1 MVRWQNGNAAV
12 CKTVVRGFD
21 SHPDLHSRKCL
32 TFNKKSGI
40 IVIVELIKRLDGEK
54 RKFLTFKDV

>member
-21 SHPDLHSRKCL
+21 SHPDLHSRKFL

-40 IVIVELIKRLDGEK
+40 IVIVELLKRLDGEK